1 MCSDCEITACTDLQD
16 SAVDALD
23 VIPEQYRTLPI
34 GETDEEVDLY
44 EAAAKSAQEAGAI
57 ANDQEAGAIANDPLR
72 LLAYAQSAMARQT
85 SGRFNADLCYALREI
100 KGTVTKSSDHSS
112 GAASLRSL
120 TFLDLRA
127 FLWGSLELCCDY
139 LSCTEALDQHP
150 VCTRSTIAGDKG
162 TDTDCR

>member
-44 EAAAKSAQEAGAI
+44 EAAAKSA
-57 ANDQEAGAIANDPLR
+57 QEAGAIANDPLR

-139 LSCTEALDQHP
+139 LSCTEALDEHP
-150 VCTRSTIAGDKG
+150 VCTRSTIAGDQR
-162 TDTDCR
+162 TDPDCR